1 MRKPLLFLF
10 VAAASCLP
18 RTQGELHNG
27 GFTYFCAGDD
37 DLGCRDDWS
46 DASDLPPAIVVGAHF
61 DLDFSPPV
69 LRTGTPTVT
78 RIEPAAPGILVSEP
92 SLDPDTTGFRF
103 EAPGT
108 VAVLA
113 KSGDEVVDFVH
124 VTGAPLHHV
133 SIVDSLGD
141 VSTSLSIS
149 TSSFGET
156 IKALPRDEQSRTLAG
171 AMKYSW
177 ASSDESVVSLSE
189 GFEPNEIDLIPNGP
203 GKATITVTVL
213 DRATS
218 IEVTVGGA
226 P

>member
-1 MRKPLLFLF
+1 MKRTLLFLF
-10 VAAASCLP
+10 IAAASCLP
-18 RTQGELHNG
+18 RTSGELHNG
-27 GFTYFCAGDD
+27 GFTYFCASDD
-37 DLGCRDDWS
+37 DLACPDDWS
-46 DASDLPPAIVVGAHF
+46 DASDIPPAIAVGAHF

-69 LRTGTPTVT
+69 LSSGTPTVT
-78 RIEPAAPGILVSEP
+78 RIQPAAPDILVAEA

-113 KSGDEVVDFVH
+113 KSGNEVVDFVH
-124 VTGAPLHHV
+124 VTGARIDHV
-133 SIVDSLGD
+133 SIIDRLGNE
-141 VSTSLSIS
+141 SQALSIS

-156 IKALPRDEQSRTLAG
+156 LKALPRDDHQHTLAG
-171 AMKYSW
+171 ALKYAW

-189 GFEPNEIDLIPNGP
+189 GFQTNEIDLIPNGP

-213 DRATS
+213 DQKTTL
-218 IEVTVGGA
+218 EVTVGGA